1 MYSELSRTPIS
12 LMPAVSSSFHFAAAL
27 MEMGYPFR
35 SPNHRCLGL
44 FQHNVADKLPP
55 PLKCS
60 AAELDQET
68 KVPATSSGSAKWT
81 QKLKLTGSEAFCRI
95 GGSPCGDILNSDYAF
110 AFGNVFE
117 RMSLVG
123 MVAYGLVVALGLQL
137 ATKKMLPFGID

>member
-1 MYSELSRTPIS
+1 MSR
-12 LMPAVSSSFHFAAAL
+12 M
-27 MEMGYPFR
+27 R
-35 SPNHRCLGL
+35 
-44 FQHNVADKLPP
+44 LPP

-68 KVPATSSGSAKWT
+68 KVPTTSSSSAEWT
-81 QKLKLTGSEAFCRI
+81 QKLKLTGSEAFCPI
-95 GGSPCGDILNSDYAF
+95 GGFPCGDILNSVYAF
-110 AFGNVFE
+110 ASGNVFE